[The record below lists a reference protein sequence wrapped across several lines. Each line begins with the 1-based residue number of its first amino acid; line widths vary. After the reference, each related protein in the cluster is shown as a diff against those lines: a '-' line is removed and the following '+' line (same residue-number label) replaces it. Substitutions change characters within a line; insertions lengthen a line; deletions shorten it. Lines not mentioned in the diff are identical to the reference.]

1 MGDVDPPVSVARPRT
16 GEPAI
21 KWVFEGLLIVISVG
35 LGFWVAQIG
44 ESRRDRDLAAR
55 ALASLQAE
63 VEHNVGLLEPMVPFH
78 ERWLGALAA
87 VDGAAGTKSGFDVF
101 QSLRPPIPKPAQAP
115 FTVLRRSSWDAAVS
129 GGALRLIDYEVVA
142 ALSDIYR
149 VQEIVAD
156 NVDRLASGALA
167 SADSFT
173 PARRPETLR
182 LLWLT
187 LADITSAE
195 RALLELSRTHLPALR
210 SAAAGAGGVD

>member
-1 MGDVDPPVSVARPRT
+1 
-16 GEPAI
+16 
-21 KWVFEGLLIVISVG
+21 
-35 LGFWVAQIG
+35 
-44 ESRRDRDLAAR
+44 
-55 ALASLQAE
+55 
-63 VEHNVGLLEPMVPFH
+63 
-78 ERWLGALAA
+78 
-87 VDGAAGTKSGFDVF
+87 
-101 QSLRPPIPKPAQAP
+101 
-115 FTVLRRSSWDAAVS
+115 VS

-187 LADITSAE
+187 LADITAAE
-195 RALLELSRTHLPALR
+195 QALLDLGRQQLPALR
-210 SAAAGAGGVD
+210 SAAARAAE